1 VFGLSSP
8 RLPLDKLGVARGD
21 YLPTL
26 AKVLYLEFFSFVKQS
41 LTKGFKRNILWVD
54 PRQLCGQG
62 KTERK
67 EVTNVATPMRTYNLP
82 RKIWDKPIALDPD
95 TGKSVTLRDAINL
108 TVDWLDAL
116 EGEQLSRLVIERL
129 QLEETREVWI
139 LGGVF
144 TLEEVIEAVRK
155 GSEVGQLFIKM
166 EKLHV
171 ADLRQNVQTGR
182 FVIE

>member
-1 VFGLSSP
+1 M
-8 RLPLDKLGVARGD
+8 
-21 YLPTL
+21 
-26 AKVLYLEFFSFVKQS
+26 
-41 LTKGFKRNILWVD
+41 
-54 PRQLCGQG
+54 
-62 KTERK
+62 
-67 EVTNVATPMRTYNLP
+67 ATPMRTYNLP